1 MTRPRPLTPSAAPA
15 QAPLLTDRSAPSGA
29 RTRLSAP
36 LASGWTPI
44 ALACA
49 WTVAHAGWQAAHAQS
64 LADAGAA
71 ASATSAA
78 SASSASAPDA
88 SATPASRMIFSLPAP
103 RMNRREGKLPL
114 FFEADSMDGTSGE
127 RTHASGSVRLR
138 QGEMRVRADELTHT
152 QSDNTARAFGN
163 VRITSNGNLFTG
175 PELTL
180 RLDTLEGNFIRPH
193 FWFARTQAGGEAE
206 LVEFLGENRLLAH
219 RTTYS
224 SCTPDDEPDG
234 TPGRPDWVLQT
245 SQVYLDFDKSEGEA
259 KNAVIRFMGVPLL
272 AAPSLTFPLDNQRKS
287 GFLPPSFYFDSA
299 SGFELSAPYYW
310 NIAPNR
316 DATIAPTLSAR
327 RGVGADLEFRYM
339 EAQDTGK
346 VRVFGL
352 PEDKLRGGA
361 RGLIDFT
368 HKGSIGQIGALAQT
382 SYDLKLLRASDDDF
396 WKDFSHI
403 QFSTTPRLYD
413 SHASIETTLNDR
425 YWGLGNSQT
434 NFYGSVQSWQT
445 LRDLDPKSDPTQSS
459 IDTPYRREPQ
469 LGFRSRSVSDAGV
482 VFGLQG
488 EFNRFGNVDPTKV
501 VGNRVNVN
509 AAVERAFSLGGL
521 NVLPRLALRSISY
534 DLDKVSEGNR
544 RSASV
549 ITPTFSLDSGFS
561 MERSTHF
568 FGRDLIQ
575 TLEPRVLYVY
585 TPYRRQSD
593 LPLFDSAPRD
603 FNQYAIY
610 TDNAYTGGD
619 RISDA
624 NQVTVGVQSRLLDS
638 KTGVEALRL
647 GIAQKVLLADQR
659 INPLDS
665 KPLTQR
671 LSDLLLQAS
680 TSVIPHW
687 SADSTVQYS
696 AQNHQ
701 TEQGAVSVRYNPGT
715 WRTVSATYR
724 YTRAASEQVEL
735 GWQWPF
741 AGRTPPLEQVM
752 TQATSPDLLDLNP
765 RRPTPGGACGGTWY
779 TVGRVTHSMRDKRV
793 INSLVGVEYDAGCWI
808 GRVVTERVA
817 LGASKANTRIMFQ
830 LELLGLSQLA
840 LGANPLRV
848 LKQNVPGYRL
858 LRDEGKPLA
867 QPGNTTPYSDE

>member
-1 MTRPRPLTPSAAPA
+1 
-15 QAPLLTDRSAPSGA
+15 
-29 RTRLSAP
+29 
-36 LASGWTPI
+36 
-44 ALACA
+44 
-49 WTVAHAGWQAAHAQS
+49 
-64 LADAGAA
+64 
-71 ASATSAA
+71 
-78 SASSASAPDA
+78 
-88 SATPASRMIFSLPAP
+88 
-103 RMNRREGKLPL
+103 
-114 FFEADSMDGTSGE
+114 
-127 RTHASGSVRLR
+127 
-138 QGEMRVRADELTHT
+138 
-152 QSDNTARAFGN
+152 
-163 VRITSNGNLFTG
+163 
-175 PELTL
+175 
-180 RLDTLEGNFIRPH
+180 
-193 FWFARTQAGGEAE
+193 
-206 LVEFLGENRLLAH
+206 
-219 RTTYS
+219 
-224 SCTPDDEPDG
+224 
-234 TPGRPDWVLQT
+234 
-245 SQVYLDFDKSEGEA
+245 
-259 KNAVIRFMGVPLL
+259 
-272 AAPSLTFPLDNQRKS
+272 
-287 GFLPPSFYFDSA
+287 
-299 SGFELSAPYYW
+299 
-310 NIAPNR
+310 
-316 DATIAPTLSAR
+316 
-327 RGVGADLEFRYM
+327 M

-346 VRVFGL
+346 LRVFGL

-469 LGFRSRSVSDAGV
+469 LGFRSRAVSDAGV

-509 AAVERAFSLGGL
+509 AAVERSFSLGGL

-561 MERSTHF
+561 MERSANL

-659 INPLDS
+659 INPLDT

-680 TSVIPHW
+680 TSVIPNW

-696 AQNHQ
+696 AQNHGTLSIATTHTQ
-701 TEQGAVSVRYNPGT
+701 ARYVLP
-715 WRTVSATYR
+715 RPVARLREAYPEVTVSLHQGSPDQVARMVIEEVAEMVAWLASDLCTFATGATFDLSGGRATY
-724 YTRAASEQVEL
+724 
-735 GWQWPF
+735 
-741 AGRTPPLEQVM
+741 
-752 TQATSPDLLDLNP
+752 
-765 RRPTPGGACGGTWY
+765 
-779 TVGRVTHSMRDKRV
+779 
-793 INSLVGVEYDAGCWI
+793 
-808 GRVVTERVA
+808 
-817 LGASKANTRIMFQ
+817 
-830 LELLGLSQLA
+830 
-840 LGANPLRV
+840 
-848 LKQNVPGYRL
+848 
-858 LRDEGKPLA
+858 
-867 QPGNTTPYSDE
+867 

>member
-1 MTRPRPLTPSAAPA
+1 M
-15 QAPLLTDRSAPSGA
+15 RS
-29 RTRLSAP
+29 RLSAP
-36 LASGWTPI
+36 LASGWTPV

-49 WTVAHAGWQAAHAQS
+49 WAVAQAGWHSADAQA
-64 LADAGAA
+64 LTEAGAA
-71 ASATSAA
+71 AQATTAATAAAASPANADSAAAAA
-78 SASSASAPDA
+78 SAPS
-88 SATPASRMIFSLPAP
+88 TPASRMSFSLPAP
-103 RMNRREGKLPL
+103 RMNRRDGKLPL
-114 FFEADSMDGTSGE
+114 FFEADAMDGTSGE
-127 RTHASGSVRLR
+127 RTHAFGSVRLR
-138 QGEMRVRADELTHT
+138 QGEMRVRANDLVHT
-152 QSDNTARAFGN
+152 QADNTARASGN
-163 VRITSNGNLFTG
+163 VRIVSNGNLFTG

-193 FWFARTQAGGEAE
+193 FWFARTQAGGQAE
-206 LVEFLGENRLLAH
+206 LVEFLGENRLRAH
-219 RTTYS
+219 RTSYS

-234 TPGRPDWVLQT
+234 TPGRPDWELQT
-245 SQVYLDFDKSEGEA
+245 SQVDLDFDKSEGEA

-346 VRVFGL
+346 LRVFGL
-352 PEDKLRGGA
+352 PEDKLRGGT
-361 RGLIDFT
+361 RGLIDFM
-368 HKGSIGQIGALAQT
+368 HKGSLGKTDALAQT
-382 SYDLKLLRASDDDF
+382 TYDIKLLRASDDDF

-413 SHASIETTLNDR
+413 SHANVETTLNQR

-434 NFYGSVQSWQT
+434 TFYGSVQSWQT

-469 LGFRSRSVSDAGV
+469 LGFRSRSVNDGGV

-488 EFNRFGNVDPTKV
+488 EFNRFGNADPTKV
-501 VGNRVNVN
+501 VGNRVNAN
-509 AAVERAFSLGGL
+509 AIVERPFTLGGL
-521 NVLPRLALRSISY
+521 NVLPRATLRSVSY
-534 DLDKVSEGNR
+534 DLDKVAEGNR
-544 RSASV
+544 RSATTV
-549 ITPTFSLDSGFS
+549 TPTFSLDSGFS
-561 MERSTHF
+561 MERSTRF
-568 FGRDLIQ
+568 FGRDLVQ

-585 TPYRRQSD
+585 TPYHRQSD

-603 FNQYAIY
+603 FNQYAVY

-638 KTGVEALRL
+638 KTGAEALRL

-659 INPLDS
+659 INPLS
-665 KPLTQR
+665 SQPVTQR

-680 TSVIPHW
+680 TSVIPNW
-687 SADSTVQYS
+687 SVDSTVQYS

-701 TEQGAVSVRYNPGT
+701 TEQGAMTVRYYPGT

-724 YTRAASEQVEL
+724 YTRAASEQVEI

-779 TVGRVTHSMRDKRV
+779 TVGRMTHSMRDKRV

-817 LGASKANTRIMFQ
+817 LGSSKANTRVMFQ

>member
-1 MTRPRPLTPSAAPA
+1 MATL
-15 QAPLLTDRSAPSGA
+15 RSP
-29 RTRLSAP
+29 
-36 LASGWTPI
+36 WTPV

-49 WTVAHAGWQAAHAQS
+49 WTVAHSGWQAAHAQTVAAATAS
-64 LADAGAA
+64 ASAA
-71 ASATSAA
+71 ASATPAA
-78 SASSASAPDA
+78 SAADGAPRP
-88 SATPASRMIFSLPAP
+88 SFSLPAP
-103 RMNRREGKLPL
+103 RMNRRDGKLPL
-114 FFEADSMDGTSGE
+114 FFEADTLGGTSGE

-138 QGEMRVRADELTHT
+138 QGELRLRADDLVHT
-152 QSDNTARAFGN
+152 QADNTARASGH

-206 LVEFLGENRLLAH
+206 LVEFLGENRLRAH

-234 TPGRPDWVLQT
+234 TPGRPDWELQT

-259 KNAVIRFMGVPLL
+259 KNAVVRFMGVPVL
-272 AAPSLTFPLDNQRKS
+272 AAPSLTFPLDNERKS

-316 DATIAPTLSAR
+316 DATITPTMSVR
-327 RGVGADLEFRYM
+327 RGIGADIEFRYM

-352 PEDKLRGGA
+352 PEDKLRGNT

-368 HKGSIGQIGALAQT
+368 HKGGIGKTDALAQT
-382 SYDLKLLRASDDDF
+382 SYDLKLLRASDDNF
-396 WKDFSHI
+396 WRDFSHV

-413 SHASIETTLNDR
+413 SHANIETTLNDR

-434 NFYGSVQSWQT
+434 TFYGSVQSWQT
-445 LRDLDPKSDPTQSS
+445 LRDLDPKSDPKLSA

-469 LGFRSRSVSDAGV
+469 LGLRNRGVSEQGV

-488 EFNRFGNVDPTKV
+488 EFNRFGNADPTKV

-509 AAVERAFSLGGL
+509 ASVERAFSLGGI

-534 DLDKVSEGNR
+534 DLDKVAEGSR

-549 ITPTFSLDSGFS
+549 VAPTFSLDSGFS
-561 MERSTHF
+561 MERSVRF

-624 NQVTVGVQSRLLDS
+624 NQVTVGVQSRLLDG

-671 LSDLLLQAS
+671 LSDLLLLAS
-680 TSVIPHW
+680 TSVIPNW
-687 SADSTVQYS
+687 SIDSTVQYS

-701 TEQGAVSVRYNPGT
+701 TEQGSMTVRYYPGA
-715 WRTVSATYR
+715 WRTISTTYR
-724 YTRAASEQVEL
+724 YTRAAAEQVEI

-741 AGRTPPLEQVM
+741 AGRTPPLQQVM
-752 TQATSPDLLDLNP
+752 NQATSPDLLDLNP
-765 RRPTPGGACGGTWY
+765 RRPSGTSCGGTWY
-779 TVGRVTHSMRDKRV
+779 TVGRVTHSMRDQRV
-793 INSLVGVEYDAGCWI
+793 INSLIGVEYDAGCWI

-817 LGASKANTRIMFQ
+817 LGTSKANTRIMFQ

-867 QPGNTTPYSDE
+867 QPGNTPPYSDE